1 VVLADGLHG
10 RGFEVGASLLAS
22 PCEVLNFVGRGVY
35 LGGLSC
41 QCALHVLS
49 WSFVLYVLCGGTL
62 RSLLYQLS
70 SCLI

>member
-49 WSFVLYVLCGGTL
+49 
-62 RSLLYQLS
+62 
-70 SCLI
+70 